1 MAGGLAGGI
10 RCARSEA
17 DRALS
22 LPSFTL
28 LGQSV
33 LSGVFIGALYGL
45 LGLGLTLSWGLLRQI
60 NLAHFALVFLGAY
73 GTYQLTVSAGIDP
86 LLTLVAV
93 APAFFVFGVALHW
106 LLARFSVTPL
116 NTLLVTFGFMVMIES
131 LIQWIWT
138 ADFRRMETPYG
149 DVRWKIGGLYLPLP
163 EVLTLLIAITLAFA
177 VWAVLRHT
185 DLGKAMRAA
194 AEDAP
199 VAAAFGVNEKVL
211 ALLLSGLCAAFAA
224 VAGTCLALSH
234 TLAPGQIYAWIGVV
248 FAVVMIGG
256 LGNPLGPLV
265 AGVIVGVSEALTMAI
280 TAPAWAP
287 LVSFTLLIAILLI
300 RPGRFE

>member
-1 MAGGLAGGI
+1 M
-10 RCARSEA
+10 
-17 DRALS
+17 
-22 LPSFTL
+22 PSFAL

-33 LSGVFIGALYGL
+33 LSGVFVGALYGL

-60 NLAHFALVFLGAY
+60 NLGHFALVFLGAY
-73 GTYQLTVSAGIDP
+73 LTFQLTAAAGMDP
-86 LLTLVAV
+86 LLTLAVV
-93 APAFFVFGVALHW
+93 APAFFVFGMALHG

-138 ADFRRMETPYG
+138 ADFRRMETHYG
-149 DVRWKIGGLYLPLP
+149 DVRWKIGGLFVPLP
-163 EVLTLLIAITLAFA
+163 ELLTLLIAVALALG
-177 VWAVLRHT
+177 VWAVLRYS

-211 ALLLSGLCAAFAA
+211 ALLLSGMCAAFAA

-248 FAVVMIGG
+248 FAVVMMGG
-256 LGNPLGPLV
+256 LGNPLGPLL
-265 AGVIVGVSEALTMAI
+265 AGLVVGVSEALTQAL

-287 LVSFTLLIAILLI
+287 LVSFTLLIAILLF